1 MKTFLRL
8 IIGMICLFPWVNVF
22 GQNDQAFSDSI
33 FYHGNGKMDMLIVIK
48 DYHLLAKNDQVSAVL
63 KDFQDRINEVIGS
76 IPQTAYTIEYQFQKN
91 LDILGSNKL
100 KSYSLKDGK
109 EMVENFRNQAFI
121 TDGGNDFHITVNF
134 NEIGDLIQADV
145 SAILSQIIKDL
156 PEKHRFMRY
165 LEFQPDQQNG
175 KIMLTENRHTGYF
188 DMLSLQAGVGAN
200 VYRSKFLTD
209 ITGEIGLQLN
219 HKGILRNQFYV
230 SNNLM
235 FAFDAENNALINNFT
250 NFGYRR
256 NLSNKRDSP
265 NWLGVEIGTLTKKSG
280 DIFQPNTMR
289 LGVNWNAGKHITV
302 SPQLYWNGFFQQVSP
317 GFRIGIG
324 L

>member
-1 MKTFLRL
+1 MKTYLRL

-22 GQNDQAFSDSI
+22 GQNDHMFSDSI
-33 FYHGNGKMDMLIVIK
+33 LYHGNEKMDMMILIK

-63 KDFQDRINEVIGS
+63 RDFQDRLNEVRGS
-76 IPQTAYTIEYQFQKN
+76 IPETAYTIEYQFQKN
-91 LDILGSNKL
+91 LDILSSNKI
-100 KSYSLKDGK
+100 KSYSMKDGK
-109 EMVENFRNQAFI
+109 GMVENFKNQAFI
-121 TDGGNDFHITVNF
+121 TDGSNDFHITVNF

-145 SAILSQIIKDL
+145 SDILSQIIKDL

-165 LEFQPDQQNG
+165 MEFQPDQQKG
-175 KIMLTENRHTGYF
+175 KISLTENRHTGYF

-235 FAFDAENNALINNFT
+235 FSFDAENTAVINNFT
-250 NFGYRR
+250 NIGYRR

-265 NWLGVEIGTLTKKSG
+265 NWLGVEIGTLTKRSG

>member
-1 MKTFLRL
+1 MKTYLGL

-22 GQNDQAFSDSI
+22 GQHDQAFSDSI
-33 FYHGNGKMDMLIVIK
+33 LYQGNEKMEMMILIK
-48 DYHLLAKNDQVSAVL
+48 DYHLLTKNDQISKVL
-63 KDFQDRINEVIGS
+63 SDFQDRLGEVKGS
-76 IPQTAYTIEYQFQKN
+76 IPESAFLIEYQFQKK
-91 LDILGSNKL
+91 LDVLGSNMI

-109 EMVENFRNQAFI
+109 GMVENLRNQATVSDGSQNFLI
-121 TDGGNDFHITVNF
+121 TLHFDDI
-134 NEIGDLIQADV
+134 EDLIQADV
-145 SAILSQIIKDL
+145 SEILSQIIKDL

-165 LEFQPDQQNG
+165 LEFQPDQQSG
-175 KIMLTENRHTGYF
+175 KISLTENRHTGYF

-200 VYRSKFLTD
+200 IYRNNFLTD

-235 FAFDAENNALINNFT
+235 FAFDAENTAVVNNFT
-250 NFGYRR
+250 NIGYRR
-256 NLSNKRDSP
+256 NLSQDRENP
-265 NWLGVEIGTLTKKSG
+265 NWLGVEIGTLTKRNG

-289 LGVNWNAGKHITV
+289 LGVNWGVAKHITV
-302 SPQLYWNGFFQQVSP
+302 SPQLYWNGAFKQVSP